1 LAYSIINKKS
11 PSSQNEMIAI
21 VDYQAGNL
29 TSVKRA
35 LDYLGY
41 ESFITS
47 DPEKVLKA
55 SRLIFP
61 GVGAAG
67 SAMANLKRLGLDE
80 ALREFFRLGR
90 PMLGICLG
98 IQIIFEQSEEDGVK
112 GLGFLKGKV
121 VRFPEPLYGSFGERL
136 KVPHMGW
143 NRVRKVREHPLFEG
157 IEEDHEFYFVHS
169 FFPVPEEVEV
179 VIGLT
184 EYGMEF
190 TSAVAKFN
198 LWAVQFHPEKS
209 GRPGLKMLDNFLRWR
224 G

>member
-1 LAYSIINKKS
+1 
-11 PSSQNEMIAI
+11 MIAI
-21 VDYQAGNL
+21 LDYQAGNL

-35 LDYLGY
+35 LDHLGY
-41 ESFITS
+41 KCFITS
-47 DPEKVLKA
+47 DPEMVLKA

-80 ALREFFRLGR
+80 ALKEFFRLGR

-98 IQIIFEQSEEDGVK
+98 IQIIFEETQEDGVK
-112 GLGFLKGKV
+112 GLGLLKGKV
-121 VRFPEPLYGSFGERL
+121 VRFPQPLYGMEGERL

-143 NRVRKVREHPLFEG
+143 NSVKKVREHPLFEG

-169 FFPVPEEVEV
+169 FFPVPEDREVI
-179 VIGLT
+179 IGVT
-184 EYGMEF
+184 EYGVEF
-190 TSAVAKFN
+190 VSVVAKFN

-209 GRPGLKMLDNFLRWR
+209 GRPGLKMLENFCKWR
-224 G
+224 A